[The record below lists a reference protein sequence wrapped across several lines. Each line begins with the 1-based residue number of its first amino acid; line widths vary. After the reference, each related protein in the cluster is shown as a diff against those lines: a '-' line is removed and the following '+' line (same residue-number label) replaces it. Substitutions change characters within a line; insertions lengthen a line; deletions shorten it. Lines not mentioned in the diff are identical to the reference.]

1 VLVPKVDFI
10 SAPGWS
16 PPDVWRRGGPQAL
29 VTGKAIFA
37 WQKDRKRFRLES
49 VHPGGTA
56 GEVRDNTG
64 FDYDDRD
71 CSAVT
76 AAPADEDLKLLR
88 GPVAARIA
96 GNYPAF
102 AQRVWNI

>member
-37 WQKDRKRFRLES
+37 WQKEKRRFRLES

-56 GEVRDNTG
+56 DEVRENTG
-64 FDYDDRD
+64 FDYDDRNQ
-71 CSAVT
+71 SAVT
-76 AAPADEDLKLLR
+76 PAPADEELKLLR

-96 GNYPAF
+96 ENYPAF
-102 AQRVWNI
+102 AQRVWKI